1 MTAPSGGLFESL
13 KGFAGTALEVVHTR
27 LELLATE
34 LVEERVRLGLM
45 LAYAAGAVILL
56 SLGIVLGVVTL
67 ATLFWEQRVL
77 LFSLA
82 TISFLGAGLALVS
95 LLMKHAR
102 SRSRVFSASLA
113 ELTKDRVALAAVRAE
128 DAPPAP

>member
-1 MTAPSGGLFESL
+1 MTAPQGGLFESL

-27 LELLATE
+27 LELFATE

-56 SLGIVLGVVTL
+56 SLGVVLGVVTL

-77 LFSLA
+77 LFALA
-82 TISFLGAGLALVS
+82 TAVFLGAGLLLTS
-95 LLMKHAR
+95 LLLRQSRA
-102 SRSRVFSASLA
+102 RSRVFSASLA
-113 ELTKDRVALAAVRAE
+113 ELAKDRVALATTRGE
-128 DAPPAP
+128 DPPPAP

>member
-1 MTAPSGGLFESL
+1 MSAPQGRLFESL

-27 LELLATE
+27 LELFATE
-34 LVEERVRLGLM
+34 LVEERIRLGLM

-77 LFSLA
+77 LFALA
-82 TISFLGAGLALVS
+82 TIVFLGAGLVLVS
-95 LLMKHAR
+95 LLMRHSR
-102 SRSRVFSASLA
+102 SRSRVFSASLS
-113 ELTKDRVALAAVRAE
+113 ELAKDRVALAAT
-128 DAPPAP
+128 DADVPPAP

>member
-1 MTAPSGGLFESL
+1 MTAPQGGLFESL

-27 LELLATE
+27 LELFATE

-56 SLGIVLGVVTL
+56 SLGVVLGVVTL

-77 LFSLA
+77 LFALA
-82 TISFLGAGLALVS
+82 TALFLGSGLLLVS
-95 LLMKHAR
+95 MLLR
-102 SRSRVFSASLA
+102 QSRTHSRIFSASLS
-113 ELTKDRVALAAVRAE
+113 ELAKDRVALAATPG
-128 DAPPAP
+128 DDLPPAP